1 LVRNKIANESP
12 GPVLHHLDKG
22 EREAI
27 QLAEELEADLIV
39 IDERAGREEAL
50 KRNLPVI
57 GTLGILELAAQHDLL
72 DLPIVL
78 AELKIH
84 NFFMSPALEHDLIDR
99 DARRKKQ
106 LGS

>member
-1 LVRNKIANESP
+1 MY
-12 GPVLHHLDKG
+12 HLDKG

-27 QLAEELEADLIV
+27 QLAQELEADLIV

-57 GTLGILELAAQHDLL
+57 GTLGILEFAAQHGLL
-72 DLPIVL
+72 DLPIAL
-78 AELKIH
+78 AELKAR
-84 NFFMSPALEHDLIDR
+84 NFFMSPALERDLLDR
-99 DARRKKQ
+99 DTQRRKQ